1 MESAIMKTNQGCFWI
16 LNFVVLLFLN
26 VHAQQPDSLINVLK
40 KDTPSDR
47 FETEIKISQYYLN
60 VNQDSSYHYAKRALL
75 SAQKVKNDTS
85 IAKSYRWLGE
95 WYQNKSKYSESAVQ
109 YWEAIKLAQKI
120 KDKSI
125 ESAAYNGLGITY
137 YLQNDLQ
144 KAEEFVQKAAQLRY
158 EIEDFTYYSVL
169 LSNLAVIYIHNSQ
182 FDKSIALLRQ
192 AEQSLLKQP
201 EGDYMASLYNTLG
214 ASYQMAYPEKDSAI
228 YYYRKGLEVAKRFNV
243 QQNIMTGYHNLGED
257 ALRKRSFDEALMYL
271 YMALEISKTLENDSY
286 IMRIHSTL
294 SEAYANKGDFKKAL
308 EHKIDELVLSNQ
320 IFETEKQKAIKELE
334 FKYETA
340 VKDQKLIEQEE
351 VIQKSLLEAER
362 EMNKRNRF
370 IFTFLIAFLIFTFW
384 LIYMSQKRKAK
395 EKLEAEKSKIFE
407 NIVHDIRTPL
417 TLIKGPI
424 EVIKNQN
431 LNPEIHSSL
440 KVIDVQSEKLLSLVN
455 ELLDASKLEKGK
467 YIPVWKIGNPNVELE
482 RLVEGLEEAIA
493 EKNIS
498 LKVISLEIDNNVNY
512 PSDVFEKVV
521 SNLLSNAVK
530 FTPLD
535 GDIKVEG
542 KLENKRIKISV
553 FNSGST
559 LTAQEKERVF
569 ERFYRLEQHQHVSG
583 SGIGLSV
590 SKDLLDL
597 VNGGISVENVNKGVV
612 FTFSFEVELL
622 SLEDTIQNEA
632 GKPLLLVVEDDKDIR
647 TFVASLLSDSF
658 SIVEAENG
666 KRGYELAQEILPDII
681 VTDILMPELNGLEML
696 HLLKKN
702 ALTETIPV
710 VVCSSKKADESRIQ
724 GLSSGASAYVSK
736 PFHPEELKLTLKNI
750 WQQETTLRERYK
762 EQTKAELPCRER
774 LLSTNDFVNK
784 AVKLVMEQIEN
795 AEYEV
800 NQLAHDVH
808 LSRSQLHRKLT
819 QFTGMSA
826 TQFIKM
832 VRIEQAKDFLKS
844 GTYNVTETAYKCGFN
859 SQSYFSKSFQEYTGK
874 SPSSYTLMS
883 KGNNNAT

>member
-1 MESAIMKTNQGCFWI
+1 
-16 LNFVVLLFLN
+16 
-26 VHAQQPDSLINVLK
+26 
-40 KDTPSDR
+40 
-47 FETEIKISQYYLN
+47 
-60 VNQDSSYHYAKRALL
+60 
-75 SAQKVKNDTS
+75 
-85 IAKSYRWLGE
+85 LGE

-243 QQNIMTGYHNLGED
+243 QLNIMTGYHNLGED
-257 ALRKRSFDEALMYL
+257 ALRKRNFEEALNYL

-370 IFTFLIAFLIFTFW
+370 IFTFLIAFLIFAFW
-384 LIYMSQKRKAK
+384 LIYMFQKRKAK

-512 PSDVFEKVV
+512 PSDVFEKVL
-521 SNLLSNAVK
+521 SNLLSNALK

-597 VNGGISVENVNKGVV
+597 VNGSISVENVNKGVV

-724 GLSSGASAYVSK
+724 GLTSGASAYVSK

-774 LLSTNDFVNK
+774 LLSTNNFVNK

-800 NQLAHDVH
+800 NQLTHDVH